1 MLPRVTGTADT
12 RLIVL
17 RGNSGSGKSS
27 TARELRAK
35 LGRRTAWIEQDQIR
49 RVLLWEQDRPAAANI
64 ELIGLNARYALDH
77 GYDVIVEGIMDA
89 GRYGEMLRKLTAD
102 HLGLT
107 RHYYFDIPFEETL
120 VRHATRELAAVV
132 GADAMRSWYQARDL
146 MAGVDEEIIDQ
157 ASTLAQTVARILA
170 DIGWKPGDTRELT
183 PHAVS

>member
-27 TARELRAK
+27 
-35 LGRRTAWIEQDQIR
+35 
-49 RVLLWEQDRPAAANI
+49 
-64 ELIGLNARYALDH
+64 
-77 GYDVIVEGIMDA
+77 
-89 GRYGEMLRKLTAD
+89 
-102 HLGLT
+102 
-107 RHYYFDIPFEETL
+107 TL

-157 ASTLAQTVARILA
+157 TSTLAQTVSRILA
-170 DIGWKPGDTRELT
+170 DIDWKPGDTRELT